1 MARKMGNYK
10 CLLCKQP
17 IKADEE
23 PVPYNGHFAHA
34 DCFNEMIRAESEGKR
49 VEQTKKS
56 LERKGARKAKDKK
69 EYKIVTVKPTTKN
82 KSAEEIADEKLFVG
96 YIKELTGNNPDVK
109 TYALAKKYTTEY
121 GLKYEDLVTALKYF
135 YEIKGNKYDPERFS
149 VGIVP
154 YVVEE
159 ARNYFAHLDET
170 IKVNQSIDSS
180 SFYKTQIVNIKQ
192 GRKRGRD
199 MIDIKDINEG

>member
-1 MARKMGNYK
+1 MKKVGCYK
-10 CLLCKQP
+10 CAICGQQ
-17 IKADEE
+17 IDSTEE
-23 PVPYNGHFAHA
+23 SIPYDGRFAHIG
-34 DCFNEMIRAESEGKR
+34 CFNEMIRAEADNKR
-49 VEQTKKS
+49 IEQTKKS
-56 LERKGARKAKDKK
+56 LQRRRAKKAKDDKDNK
-69 EYKIVTVKPTTKN
+69 VVTVKPTTKN

-96 YIKELTGNNPDVK
+96 YIKELTGKNPDVK

-159 ARNYFAHLDET
+159 ARNYFAQLDET
-170 IKVNQSIDSS
+170 IKKNQVIDTKD
-180 SFYKTQIVNIKQ
+180 FYKTQIVNIKQ
-192 GRKRGRD
+192 GRKRNRE
-199 MIDIKDINEG
+199 MIDINQLNEG

>member
-1 MARKMGNYK
+1 MKKVGCYK
-10 CLLCKQP
+10 CAICGQQ
-17 IKADEE
+17 IDSTEE
-23 PVPYNGHFAHA
+23 PIPYNGRFVHTE
-34 DCFNEMIRAESEGKR
+34 CFNEMIRAEADNKR
-49 VEQTKKS
+49 IEQTKKS
-56 LERKGARKAKDKK
+56 LQRRRAKKAKDDKDNK
-69 EYKIVTVKPTTKN
+69 VVTVKPTTKN

-96 YIKELTGNNPDVK
+96 YIKELTGKNPDVK

-159 ARNYFAHLDET
+159 ARNYFAQLDET
-170 IKVNQSIDSS
+170 IKKNQVIDTKD
-180 SFYKTQIVNIKQ
+180 FYKTQIVNIKQ
-192 GRKRGRD
+192 GRKRNRE
-199 MIDIKDINEG
+199 MIDINQLNEG